1 MVQGKY
7 GSVSY
12 KTKQNKPR
20 PKSEWYIVEGT
31 HEPIID
37 RELWDRVQALIEQ
50 RAKPFDVGTIGLFA
64 RKARC
69 ANCGYTMRSSKN
81 HNKHYLQCSNRHVA
95 KDACIGS
102 FISVDKLEKMVID
115 ELNRLAAEYLDKD
128 ELEQNI
134 EFCDNLQGQ
143 KKRLLSDL
151 TVYQKKVD
159 EYSKGIR
166 ELYMDKV
173 KGLISESDYVDMS
186 KGFTT
191 ERDRLERVIADGE
204 KQLTEIEEKIAAGDN
219 RRELIEQYTNLEHLT
234 REIVETLIDY
244 ISVGKRI
251 PGTRDVPIEIH
262 WNF

>member
-1 MVQGKY
+1 M
-7 GSVSY
+7 
-12 KTKQNKPR
+12 
-20 PKSEWYIVEGT
+20 
-31 HEPIID
+31 
-37 RELWDRVQALIEQ
+37 
-50 RAKPFDVGTIGLFA
+50 
-64 RKARC
+64 
-69 ANCGYTMRSSKN
+69 
-81 HNKHYLQCSNRHVA
+81 
-95 KDACIGS
+95 
-102 FISVDKLEKMVID
+102 ID

-134 EFCDNLQGQ
+134 EFSNNLQEQ
-143 KKRLLSDL
+143 KTRLLSDIA
-151 TVYQKKVD
+151 VYEKKIA

-173 KGLISESDYVDMS
+173 KGLISESDYMEMS
-186 KGFTT
+186 KEFTAD
-191 ERDRLERVIADGE
+191 RDRLERVTADGQ
-204 KQLTEIEEKIAAGDN
+204 KQLSEIEEKIAAGDN

>member
-1 MVQGKY
+1 
-7 GSVSY
+7 
-12 KTKQNKPR
+12 
-20 PKSEWYIVEGT
+20 
-31 HEPIID
+31 
-37 RELWDRVQALIEQ
+37 
-50 RAKPFDVGTIGLFA
+50 
-64 RKARC
+64 
-69 ANCGYTMRSSKN
+69 
-81 HNKHYLQCSNRHVA
+81 
-95 KDACIGS
+95 
-102 FISVDKLEKMVID
+102 MVID

-173 KGLISESDYVDMS
+173 KGLISENDYVEMS

-191 ERDRLERVIADGE
+191 ERARLERGIVDGQ
-204 KQLTEIEEKIAAGDN
+204 KQLGEIEEKITVGDN
-219 RRELIEQYTNLEHLT
+219 RRQIIEQYSSLEHLN
-234 REIVETLIDY
+234 REIVEILIDY

-251 PGTRDVPIEIH
+251 QGTRDVPIEIH